1 MPRGRRLPALLA
13 GGPASPAF
21 AEFLSEAPAKV
32 PQIDGNC
39 ELKKRPRGKPRG
51 EIVAVL
57 PDEIDHTPHKVK
69 VSIGAERAEV
79 GAARIQRPTRK
90 PHGDQIAHSTGR
102 AVAVAPTGHICDNRM
117 GSQASGRKLDAC
129 SSRCLV
135 GRTTSQQHRPAG
147 SNSAHGGVHAQ
158 KLFDETSSNA
168 TVMSVAVPA

>member
-51 EIVAVL
+51 EVVAVL

-90 PHGDQIAHSTGR
+90 PRGDQIAHSTGR
-102 AVAVAPTGHICDNRM
+102 AVAVAPTGHIRAKVVRRDVLERNCDVRRRARM
-117 GSQASGRKLDAC
+117 SIEAGARFTARAVDVDGARRAGRQLVDAD
-129 SSRCLV
+129 V
-135 GRTTSQQHRPAG
+135 
-147 SNSAHGGVHAQ
+147 V
-158 KLFDETSSNA
+158 E
-168 TVMSVAVPA
+168 